1 SVTIQAPPGPV
12 PKTPVPP
19 WLRLLGLAFLGGL
32 ILNLMPCVFPVLAMK
47 TIALA
52 ESIAQGRRRAHALSY
67 TAGIL
72 VTFSALGGALLVARS
87 AGSAAGWGFQFQ
99 SPAFVAGLSW
109 LLLAVGLNLSGVFD
123 IGGRLAGTG
132 HGLTGRE
139 GHAGSFFT
147 GLLAVLVA
155 TPCTA
160 PFMAAAIAGGLT
172 APPAMTLL
180 VFLVMGLG
188 LATPYVVLAE
198 LPGLGRILP
207 RPGRWMELLRQ
218 LCAFPMYGA
227 AAWLLWVI
235 SQEAGP
241 SGVLGALAGG
251 LLVAFAAW
259 VLGATQTAASKSRRL
274 GQSVSVAALLVAT
287 AVLTG
292 IAGAPPKSVTAL
304 AEPGTEPFTPDRL
317 AALRTEGRPVFVDMT
332 AAWCVTC
339 LVNQRVALST
349 PAVQQAFAQHHV
361 AYLLGDWTRQDP
373 AITGFLRRHGRDGVP
388 LYVYFPP
395 GHGDGIVLPQILT
408 ENLVLARVDAGK
420 LN

>member
-1 SVTIQAPPGPV
+1 MTPRRNRSRFARVAFILALKAVKPQVPLSGILTVVDRAGQTTSVSLQATPGPV
-12 PKTPVPP
+12 PAAPLLP
-19 WLRLLGLAFLGGL
+19 WVRLLGLAFLGGL

-52 ESIAQGRRRAHALSY
+52 ESMAHGRRAAHALSY

-72 VTFSALGGALLVARS
+72 VTFGALGGALLVARG

-99 SPAFVAGLSW
+99 SPAFVAGMSW

-123 IGGRLAGTG
+123 LGGRLAGTG
-132 HGLTGRE
+132 HGLTGRA

-188 LATPYVVLAE
+188 LAAPYVILAE
-198 LPGLGRILP
+198 LPGLNRILP

-241 SGVLGALAGG
+241 SGVLGALAGCPAG
-251 LLVAFAAW
+251 RV
-259 VLGATQTAASKSRRL
+259 RRL
-274 GQSVSVAALLVAT
+274 GAGRHADRRREISAPR
-287 AVLTG
+287 AVGL
-292 IAGAPPKSVTAL
+292 GAPPCWWPS
-304 AEPGTEPFTPDRL
+304 R
-317 AALRTEGRPVFVDMT
+317 
-332 AAWCVTC
+332 C
-339 LVNQRVALST
+339 
-349 PAVQQAFAQHHV
+349 
-361 AYLLGDWTRQDP
+361 
-373 AITGFLRRHGRDGVP
+373 
-388 LYVYFPP
+388 
-395 GHGDGIVLPQILT
+395 
-408 ENLVLARVDAGK
+408 
-420 LN
+420 